1 MMNEKLQPGLIITYP
16 EAFPITGSLRDIF
29 TKRLQVLFD
38 VYAGAWVF
46 REKTLPEKLFQL
58 RGEMQESIGYPPVMP
73 HTPGKARRRVRPS
86 TPACPSIAQ
95 DSDDAECIEDVF
107 SPEELLVWGG
117 LQNLS
122 IYELPLTVCD
132 AGMDMAS
139 RVLGISLQ
147 YNEPLMPIPQIED
160 WTAPVASLSVRDLT
174 ALTLPLQ
181 KEDLTA
187 PTQPV
192 QKEDLT
198 APTPPLQKEDLQ
210 EFFLVSNRDN
220 TQTI

>member
-1 MMNEKLQPGLIITYP
+1 
-16 EAFPITGSLRDIF
+16 
-29 TKRLQVLFD
+29 
-38 VYAGAWVF
+38 
-46 REKTLPEKLFQL
+46 
-58 RGEMQESIGYPPVMP
+58 
-73 HTPGKARRRVRPS
+73 
-86 TPACPSIAQ
+86 
-95 DSDDAECIEDVF
+95 
-107 SPEELLVWGG
+107 
-117 LQNLS
+117 
-122 IYELPLTVCD
+122 
-132 AGMDMAS
+132 MDMAS